1 MRIEEK
7 LHIYKNNTQTD
18 FDLYSDKTTIPNQS
32 NYLSV
37 VTEDDKVAYCP
48 IATSKT
54 TTNALAIRKGS
65 TTYYTVKVNQLLTF
79 TYYCKYDEKSSSCSN
94 QDVED
99 LYVTKIELNQY
110 LDRDI
115 CIKFSSEDGESKV
128 FTITAG
134 NLTATISNTYVLTN
148 YRDWN
153 DGDFSFFYEVYYPS
167 VTNYATAVINTRQ
180 ESRFGVYL
188 TEVDVGYWDIVITNP
203 FSEDNTLP
211 EYFYIYTKVNTRDW
225 QALTP
230 VKSSTT
236 KSYYNT
242 ENMALTLLWYTIKYK
257 YVYNGKTIATKSMSL
272 GPNDL
277 GIASPTHTIKI
288 PVETV
293 SEKVTVVSKTAIT
306 YTESSTKISK
316 SIEI

>member
-37 VTEDDKVAYCP
+37 MTGAEEVAYCP

-65 TTYYTVKVNQLLTF
+65 TTYYTVKVNQLLSF
-79 TYYCKYDEKSSSCSN
+79 TYYCRYDSQVSSCSN
-94 QDVED
+94 QDVEE

-128 FTITAG
+128 FTIKAG
-134 NLTATISNTYVLTN
+134 SLTATISNTYVLTN
-148 YRDWN
+148 YRAKS
-153 DGDFSFFYEVYYPS
+153 DGEYSFFYEVYYPS
-167 VTNYATAVINTRQ
+167 VINYATAVINTRQ
-180 ESRFGVYL
+180 ISFTSAVA
-188 TEVDVGYWDIVITNP
+188 TMVSVGYEDVVITNP

-211 EYFYIYTKVNTRDW
+211 EYLYIYTKVNARDW
-225 QALTP
+225 QQLSFI
-230 VKSSTT
+230 KSSTT
-236 KSYYNT
+236 EKEVND
-242 ENMALTLLWYTIKYK
+242 EIMALVLLWFTIKYK
-257 YVYNGKTIATKSMSL
+257 YVYNGKTIATKSFSL
-272 GPNDL
+272 GPTDL
-277 GIASPTHTIKI
+277 NFKSPTHTIKI
-288 PVETV
+288 PVGTAA
-293 SEKVTVVSKTAIT
+293 EKLTVVSKTAIT
-306 YTESSTKISK
+306 YTTSSTKISK
-316 SIEI
+316 SIET